1 MTEGGPLSP
10 ELRGDGDCDLFI
22 ARIFGFD
29 DIASNTDAEA
39 LPRQKIER
47 RGAALMSVFLMALI
61 RMPWLG

>member
-39 LPRQKIER
+39 LPR
-47 RGAALMSVFLMALI
+47 
-61 RMPWLG
+61 